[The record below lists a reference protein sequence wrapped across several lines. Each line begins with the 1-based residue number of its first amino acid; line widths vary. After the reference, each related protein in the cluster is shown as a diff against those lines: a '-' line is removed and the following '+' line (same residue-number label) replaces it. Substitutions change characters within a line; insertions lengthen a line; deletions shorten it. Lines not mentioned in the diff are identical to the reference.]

1 MADNEFDNTQAGC
14 AHGESDHEGGCCGH
28 GGEGHSHE
36 HGHGGGCCG
45 SEGGH
50 DHGHGHGG
58 GDCGGH
64 GHGESHGHGGC
75 GHGGCGGHGHGHA
88 HVPEGRM
95 SIGTRDGFVDR
106 SMHESASIASASM
119 HLAVD
124 AQAAQGVLKN
134 VMTELG
140 RWVEDGGGT
149 IGHIK
154 CTIIEQNVTA
164 MSLTADEVQ
173 LKNPDGVVGLQFAS
187 IVFGIDPEE
196 LQIKVWN
203 LLFPLA
209 L

>member
-1 MADNEFDNTQAGC
+1 
-14 AHGESDHEGGCCGH
+14 
-28 GGEGHSHE
+28 
-36 HGHGGGCCG
+36 
-45 SEGGH
+45 
-50 DHGHGHGG
+50 
-58 GDCGGH
+58 
-64 GHGESHGHGGC
+64 
-75 GHGGCGGHGHGHA
+75 
-88 HVPEGRM
+88 M

-106 SMHESASIASASM
+106 STHENASIASASM

-173 LKNPDGVVGLQFAS
+173 VKNPDGVVGLQFAS

>member
-1 MADNEFDNTQAGC
+1 MADNEFDNIQAGC

-36 HGHGGGCCG
+36 HGHGGGG
-45 SEGGH
+45 
-50 DHGHGHGG
+50 
-58 GDCGGH
+58 CGGH

-106 SMHESASIASASM
+106 STHENASIASASM

-173 LKNPDGVVGLQFAS
+173 VKNPDGVVGLQFAS